1 MITAQGAVDDL
12 YRITVTEDKA
22 TSTSR
27 LNVLADF
34 CLQELTR
41 RGLKDVEKEASI
53 PGAGREKQWDVAW
66 QHDGKYRLGV
76 SLKSLL
82 KNLGGTV
89 PNRIDDLV
97 GEVANAQLHSP
108 EIVIGYI
115 MIFNVAEDSLSQKH
129 GSTWCD
135 LFRERATSLSGR
147 RPPSWTTGTV
157 EDFVLVEVDFSS
169 GPSILAM
176 SQTFDAFFDTL
187 VEHVK
192 ERNPNAVNA

>member
-1 MITAQGAVDDL
+1 MISAQDAVDDL
-12 YRITVTEDKA
+12 YRVAVTQEKA
-22 TSTSR
+22 TSGAR
-27 LNVLADF
+27 LDLFADF
-34 CLQELTR
+34 CVQELKR

-53 PGAGREKQWDVAW
+53 PGAGREKRWDVAW
-66 QHDGKYRLGV
+66 CYDGKYRLGI

-89 PNRIDDLV
+89 PNRIDDLI

-115 MIFNVAEDSLSQKH
+115 MIFNVAEDSFSQKH

-135 LFRERATSLSGR
+135 LFRDRAISLSGR

-157 EDFVLVEVDFSS
+157 EDFVLVEVDFSTS
-169 GPSILAM
+169 SSILAT
-176 SQTFDAFFDTL
+176 SQTFDAFFNTL
-187 VEHVK
+187 AEQVRA
-192 ERNPNAVNA
+192 RNPNAVTT

>member
-1 MITAQGAVDDL
+1 MVTAQKAISDL
-12 YRITVTEDKA
+12 YRVAVKEEKA

-27 LNVLADF
+27 LDVLADF
-34 CLQELTR
+34 CVQELKR
-41 RGLKDVEKEASI
+41 RGLRSVEKEASI
-53 PGAGREKQWDVAW
+53 PGGGRDKKWDVAW
-66 QHDGKYRLGV
+66 KYDGKYRLGI

-115 MIFNVAEDSLSQKH
+115 MVFNVAEDSVSQKH

-135 LFRERATSLSGR
+135 LFRQRATSLSGR

-157 EDFVLVEVDFSS
+157 EDFVLVEVDFNS
-169 GPSILAM
+169 GPAILGT
-176 SQTFDAFFDTL
+176 SQAFHAFFDTL
-187 VEHVK
+187 VDQIRV
-192 ERNPNAVNA
+192 RNPNAIKA